1 MTLFSKKIL
10 AGLIRILRSY
20 HPGLPGWGQ
29 TPMPNVLVRDRKDKH
44 GGESH
49 VKREA
54 EVEVRQPQAK
64 LRLEPPQ
71 LGKTRKDSTLE
82 PVEGA

>member
-1 MTLFSKKIL
+1 MTLFGKKIL

-29 TPMPNVLVRDRKDKH
+29 IPIPNILVRDRKDKH
-44 GGESH
+44 GRH

-54 EVEVRQPQAK
+54 EVEVMQPQAK
-64 LRLEPPQ
+64 
-71 LGKTRKDSTLE
+71 
-82 PVEGA
+82 

>member
-1 MTLFSKKIL
+1 
-10 AGLIRILRSY
+10 
-20 HPGLPGWGQ
+20 
-29 TPMPNVLVRDRKDKH
+29 MPNVLVRDRKDKH

-54 EVEVRQPQAK
+54 EVEVRQSQAK

-71 LGKTRKDSTLE
+71 LVKTRKDSTLE